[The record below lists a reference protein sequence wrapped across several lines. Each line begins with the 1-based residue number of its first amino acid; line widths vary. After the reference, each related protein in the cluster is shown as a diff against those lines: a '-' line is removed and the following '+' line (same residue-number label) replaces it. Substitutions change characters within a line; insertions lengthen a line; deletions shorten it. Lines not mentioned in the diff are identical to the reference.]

1 MKQNLANQFSQFKQ
15 DFNKFY
21 VPKQN
26 ELDEYIRNKKN
37 ISNEDWNNNNFYQK
51 AHYIALKTEVGELVN
66 ECRDVWKY
74 WKDKPEDKTKIIDEF
89 VDVLHFTTL
98 IFNKQNMNENNFMSL
113 VEKVIDSS
121 TNKKPI
127 EKVYKLSKVE
137 HYIDILGYSLSIMFE
152 HYQFTAED
160 IKIAYGNK
168 NNENYTRQQ
177 TGW

>member
-1 MKQNLANQFSQFKQ
+1 KQ

-26 ELDEYIRNKKN
+26 ELDKYIRNKKN
-37 ISNEDWNNNNFYQK
+37 ISNEDWNDNEFYQK

-74 WKDKPEDKTKIIDEF
+74 WKDKTEDKTKIIDEF
-89 VDVLHFTTL
+89 VDVLHFATL

-137 HYIDILGYSLSIMFE
+137 HYIDILGYSLSIIF
-152 HYQFTAED
+152 
-160 IKIAYGNK
+160 KK
-168 NNENYTRQQ
+168 NNVEKIIELTKKKKKNEKNYKFRKLEN
-177 TGW
+177 